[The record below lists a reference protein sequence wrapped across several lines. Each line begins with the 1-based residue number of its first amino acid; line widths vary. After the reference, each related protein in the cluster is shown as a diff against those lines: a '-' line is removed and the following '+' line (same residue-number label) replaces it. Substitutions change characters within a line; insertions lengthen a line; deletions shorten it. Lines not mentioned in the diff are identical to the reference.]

1 MLLSYLKHICNPCEF
16 LLFFV
21 YCFWQATPFSFE
33 IMILFSYADV
43 FASASLSSM
52 TGMPM
57 DLALAAMCRT
67 PGNAPRTRVCFPNM
81 LSLIP
86 LASQHESALCK
97 KLDLLK
103 NGVVTDNKPWIS
115 RSLLYL
121 HKLFSCSLIPVQAR
135 WQN

>member
-1 MLLSYLKHICNPCEF
+1 
-16 LLFFV
+16 
-21 YCFWQATPFSFE
+21 
-33 IMILFSYADV
+33 
-43 FASASLSSM
+43 M
-52 TGMPM
+52 TGMPL

-67 PGNAPRTRVCFPNM
+67 PDNVPRTRVGFPNM

-86 LASQHESALCK
+86 LVSQHESALCK

-103 NGVVTDNKPWIS
+103 NGVVTDNKPCLS

-121 HKLFSCSLIPVQAR
+121 HKPFSYSLISVQER